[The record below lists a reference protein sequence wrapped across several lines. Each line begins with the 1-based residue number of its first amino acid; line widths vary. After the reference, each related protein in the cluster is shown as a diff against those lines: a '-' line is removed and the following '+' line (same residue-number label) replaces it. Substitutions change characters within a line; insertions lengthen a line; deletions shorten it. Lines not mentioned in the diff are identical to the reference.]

1 MADFFAELKRRQ
13 IYRVGAAYVVVA
25 WALTQGISIL
35 AQVFMLPA
43 WVAQAVIVLLAIG
56 LPVALIAAWMAESK
70 PHAAVASAVRSNAT
84 VVDWTLCSALA
95 VVILLMGYQQIAPP
109 SSGVEAARSAS
120 LNPRLGISLAVLPF
134 ANLSDDESQ
143 TFFSDGITEEITTAL
158 ARIPDLRVVA
168 RGSASQF
175 KGQQRDMRTV
185 GQALGATHLIEGSVR
200 KAGTRLRI
208 TAQLVKADDGV
219 NIWVNSYDRELNDVF
234 AIQEEIATAIA
245 GALRM
250 PLGLNPGE
258 RLIASRT
265 IAPEDYQQ
273 YLRAKPLVRA
283 LRLGVPQAIEILEPV
298 VARNPDYAPAWAL
311 LSDAYSL
318 TPTYHRVGSVDE
330 LRRYVDEFLPKGE
343 AAARRAIQLDPNLA
357 DGYFALARYEG
368 RRGNYVLSEE
378 AFLRGF
384 ALDPN
389 NAPGL
394 NNFSSLLAVLGRLKE
409 ALAMKQR
416 VLALEPY
423 IVGFKAATAEVLWLN
438 GQDDAA
444 IALLEEMSLA
454 GAKVDLAEIYASQS
468 RYGEA
473 ADTLERIPSQDRTV
487 PIDFTAEA
495 VRLLRT
501 APAKSASP
509 ETLPALPATTAFIYL
524 HVGAPNRVLDR
535 REISTKAGFF
545 SSGGTENA
553 FLWHPS
559 YAPVR
564 KTERFKAWVRAEGMV
579 DYWRAKGWPEFCK
592 PVGADDFAC
601 S

>member
-1 MADFFAELKRRQ
+1 MAEFFAELKRRQ
-13 IYRVGAAYVVVA
+13 MFRVAAVYAVVA
-25 WALTQGISIL
+25 WLLLQVVNNLTPGL
-35 AQVFMLPA
+35 NLPN
-43 WVAQAVIVLLAIG
+43 WVATSVIVVLALG
-56 LPVALIAAWMAESK
+56 FPVALIFAWIHQLAPADGATERAK
-70 PHAAVASAVRSNAT
+70 ASGL
-84 VVDWTLCSALA
+84 DWVLVGGLGI
-95 VVILLMGYQQIAPP
+95 VILLIGYQQIAPSQP
-109 SSGVEAARSAS
+109 SGVEAARSAS
-120 LNPRLGISLAVLPF
+120 LNPRIGISLAVLPF
-134 ANLSDDESQ
+134 ANLSDDQSQ
-143 TFFSDGITEEITTAL
+143 AFFSDGITEEITTAL

-175 KGQQRDMRTV
+175 KGQQRDMRAV
-185 GQALGATHLIEGSVR
+185 GQALNATHLIEGSVR

-208 TAQLVKADDGV
+208 SAQLVKADDGV
-219 NIWVNSYDRELNDVF
+219 NIWVNNYDRELTDVF

-258 RLIASRT
+258 RLVASRT
-265 IAPEDYQQ
+265 IMPEDYQE

-283 LRLGVPQAIEILEPV
+283 LRLGVPRAIEVLEPV
-298 VARNPDYAPAWAL
+298 VARNPEYAPAWAL

-318 TPTYHRVGSVDE
+318 LPTYHRTGNVDE

-378 AFLRGF
+378 AFLKGF

-416 VLALEPY
+416 ALALEPY
-423 IVGFKAATAEVLWLN
+423 IAGFKTATAEVLWLN

-444 IALLEEMSLA
+444 IALLEEIPFG

-468 RYGEA
+468 RYADA
-473 ADTLERIPSQDRTV
+473 ADILERIPSQDRTV
-487 PIDFTAEA
+487 PIDFTAGA
-495 VRLLRT
+495 VQLLRT
-501 APAKSASP
+501 APAKSASA
-509 ETLPALPATTAFIYL
+509 EILPVLPGTTAFIYL
-524 HVGAPNRVLDR
+524 HVGAPNRVLDL
-535 REISTKAGFF
+535 REVSAKAGFF

-564 KTERFKAWVRAEGMV
+564 KTERFKAWVRGERMV

-592 PVGADDFAC
+592 PVGADDFEC